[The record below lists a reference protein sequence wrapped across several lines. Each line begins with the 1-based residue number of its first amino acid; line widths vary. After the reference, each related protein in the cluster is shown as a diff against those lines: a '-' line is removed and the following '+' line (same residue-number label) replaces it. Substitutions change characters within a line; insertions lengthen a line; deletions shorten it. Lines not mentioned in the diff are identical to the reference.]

1 MKMNKVAMAVAF
13 TAAMSSMSVL
23 ADTTNG
29 QIEFQGELVNTACG
43 LAANSSPVSVDFGQ
57 IPVSALANGARAGNV
72 QKNIELQDCDTTV
85 ATSAVVSYT
94 PTTIN
99 PSDDT
104 LAAFTSG
111 TASGAGIGLRD
122 SASQDVV
129 WGQGT
134 SAVQLVDGTNTIPF
148 VAYLKADNDANTVTA
163 VLSSPPLTSRSIT
176 SNHKEVPGAG
186 SIPRTMRR

>member
-13 TAAMSSMSVL
+13 TAALGSMSVL

-43 LAANSSPVSVDFGQ
+43 LAPNSSPVSVDFGQ
-57 IPVSALANGARAGNV
+57 IPVSALANGAHAGNV
-72 QKNIELQDCDTTV
+72 QKNIELQHCDTTV

-94 PTTIN
+94 PTSLN
-99 PSDDT
+99 PADAT

-111 TASGAGIGLRD
+111 TASGAGIGMKD

-134 SAVQLVDGTNTIPF
+134 TAVQLVDGTNTIPF
-148 VAYLKADNDANTVTA
+148 VAYVKADNAAGTVTA
-163 VLSSPPLTSRSIT
+163 
-176 SNHKEVPGAG
+176 GAFQ
-186 SIPRTMRR
+186 STINFQIDYQ

>member
-13 TAAMSSMSVL
+13 TAALGSMSVL
-23 ADTTNG
+23 AADTTNG
-29 QIEFQGELVNTACG
+29 KIEFQGELVNTACG

-57 IPVSALANGARAGNV
+57 IPVSALASGARAGNV

-94 PTTIN
+94 PTTTN
-99 PSDDT
+99 PSDAT

-122 SASQDVV
+122 SASQDVT

-134 SAVQLVDGTNTIPF
+134 SAVQLVNGTNTIPF
-148 VAYLKADNDANTVTA
+148 VAYLKADNDENIVTA
-163 VLSSPPLTSRSIT
+163 
-176 SNHKEVPGAG
+176 G
-186 SIPRTMRR
+186 SFQSTVNFQIDYQ